1 MCFTSHLLLFSSIF
15 GISFFFFSMTDTR
28 LIHKFPKL
36 SPFRLKFS
44 RLGLSPG
51 ASMALF
57 RLRNRGSYKKCLV
70 YSKEKKKVLKPLK
83 KTIL

>member
-1 MCFTSHLLLFSSIF
+1 MAFA
-15 GISFFFFSMTDTR
+15 FFAMTDTR

-51 ASMALF
+51 LGIDLF
-57 RLRNRGSYKKCLV
+57 QDEEQKKLKEMLKINNKKSLMPSQINNTVTKVSRNRS
-70 YSKEKKKVLKPLK
+70 
-83 KTIL
+83 